1 MKHRAQVLLLVLFL
15 LILSGMLVAGLG
27 AMWRSEISMSS
38 SGKDGL
44 LAFYLAQSGIERAKA
59 ELRNNW
65 DWPLGTSSFSASLG
79 EGDYDLTISRPS
91 ADRRVIVS
99 TGMVREAMRE
109 VSVSIDRSTT
119 MPYTYTQTGWSW
131 REI

>member
-1 MKHRAQVLLLVLFL
+1 MKHKAQVLLLVLFL
-15 LILSGMLVAGLG
+15 LILSGTLVAGLG

-38 SGKDGL
+38 SEKDGL

-65 DWPLGTSSFSASLG
+65 DWPGPATFSASLG
-79 EGDYDLTISRPS
+79 EGDYDVMVSSPS

-109 VSVSIDRSTT
+109 MSVSIDRSTT
-119 MPYTYTQTGWSW
+119 MPYTYTQVGWTW
-131 REI
+131 REN